1 MDCFEAPELAHEL
14 WLKPYPLIDL
24 SVIPDEELRT
34 HQSVA
39 LLELIQKHIHTRD
52 MLEFV
57 QDITYYLNQDQ
68 ACPER
73 VDALLRY
80 IVQEGECSDYGMFF
94 QTLAQQTQRYRE
106 NVMTIAQQLRQE
118 GMQKGRQEGR
128 QEGQQAGWEQ
138 ARKAMARSMLDA
150 QEPLEKITRYTG
162 LSAQDIALLQTQH

>member
-1 MDCFEAPELAHEL
+1 MAREL
-14 WLKPYPLIDL
+14 WLKSYPLIDL

-57 QDITYYLNQDQ
+57 RDITYYLNQDQ

-73 VDALLRY
+73 VNALLRY
-80 IVQEGECSDYGMFF
+80 IVQEGECSDYDMFF

-118 GMQKGRQEGR
+118 GMQKGRQEGMQEGR
-128 QEGQQAGWEQ
+128 QEGRQEGERVGWEQ

-150 QEPLEKITRYTG
+150 EEPLEKITRYTG